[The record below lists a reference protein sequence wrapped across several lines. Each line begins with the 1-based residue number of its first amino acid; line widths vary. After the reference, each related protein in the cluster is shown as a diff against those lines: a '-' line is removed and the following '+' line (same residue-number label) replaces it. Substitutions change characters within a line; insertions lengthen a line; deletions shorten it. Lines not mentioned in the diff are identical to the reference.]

1 MGQIERRKRL
11 TRIEAVWHL
20 ADLIAVVGGFAVGH
34 AVRFSGPV
42 QEIFPPRGPVPPL
55 GLYIRAGLVASALW
69 IALFHGLRLYRAE
82 GTRRGLRTPVLLR
95 ASLLG
100 MLLDA
105 GVAFFYRE
113 ASFSRLAAPIIW
125 LATLILLRT
134 LRRAGLRLLVL
145 SRGLPP
151 IRFALVG
158 CNDAGLR
165 LARALPR
172 SGVVPHQ
179 WCGVFRAPPDDP
191 APPGVDDLGDPAR
204 IAEVAA
210 ERNLDRILAALPADR
225 SASLAEVARICRE
238 HDLDLDVVPGLEFP
252 FRGGIQVEEVAGLP
266 IVRGRPLPLAGWS
279 GVAKRTMDLLVSGVA
294 LLLLS
299 PLLLALA
306 LLVRLDS
313 KGPVFY
319 RQERMGRDRR
329 IFGMLK
335 FRSMH
340 LDAEAKTGPVW
351 AGEDDP
357 RRTRV
362 GRFLR
367 TWSLD
372 ELPQLWNVF
381 VGEMSLVGPRP
392 ERPHFVEQFLD
403 SIPDYYGRHRIKS
416 GLTGWA
422 QVNGLRGNA
431 PIEERTR
438 YDLYYMENWS
448 LWLDVRI
455 LLMTV
460 RAVFTQKGS

>member
-11 TRIEAVWHL
+11 TRIEAVWHV
-20 ADLIAVVGGFAVGH
+20 ADILSVVGGFAIGH
-34 AVRFSGPV
+34 AVRFSSPV
-42 QEIFPPRGPVPPL
+42 ISLFPPRGPVPPI
-55 GLYIRAGLVASALW
+55 GLYLQAGLIAAVLW

-125 LATLILLRT
+125 IATFLLLRT
-134 LRRAGLRLLVL
+134 LRRAALRTLIAL
-145 SRGLPP
+145 RGLPP

-172 SGVVPHQ
+172 SGVVPHE
-179 WCGVFRAPPDDP
+179 WCGVFRTPLDDP
-191 APPGVDDLGDPAR
+191 APDGVEELGEPGRL
-204 IAEVAA
+204 AEVAG
-210 ERNLDRILAALPADR
+210 ERNLDRVLAALPAER
-225 SASLAEVARICRE
+225 SGELADVARICRE
-238 HDLDLDVVPGLEFP
+238 SDLDLDLVPGLEFP

-266 IVRGRPLPLAGWS
+266 IVRGRPLPLGGWS
-279 GVAKRTMDLLVSGVA
+279 GVVKRTVDLVVA
-294 LLLLS
+294 SLALIALS
-299 PLLLALA
+299 PLFLALA
-306 LLVRLDS
+306 VAVRIDS
-313 KGPVFY
+313 RGPVFY

-329 IFGMLK
+329 VFGMLK
-335 FRSMH
+335 FRSMKI
-340 LDAEAKTGPVW
+340 DAEAGTGPVW
-351 AGEDDP
+351 AEANDP

-438 YDLYYMENWS
+438 YDLYYMEHWS
-448 LWLDVRI
+448 LWLDLRI

-460 RAVFTQKGS
+460 RAVFTQRGS

>member
-20 ADLIAVVGGFAVGH
+20 ADIVSVVGGFAVGH
-34 AVRFSGPV
+34 LVRFSDPV
-42 QEIFPPRGPVPPL
+42 RALIPPRGPIPPI
-55 GLYIRAGLVASALW
+55 GLYLQAGLAAAALW
-69 IALFHGLRLYRAE
+69 IVLFHGLRLYRAE

-125 LATLILLRT
+125 IATFLLLRT
-134 LRRAGLRLLVL
+134 LRRGALRLLVAM
-145 SRGLPP
+145 RGLPP

-158 CNDAGLR
+158 CNEAGVR

-172 SGVVPHQ
+172 SGVVPHE
-179 WCGVFRAPPDDP
+179 WCGVFRGPGDDP
-191 APPGVDDLGDPAR
+191 APDGVDDLGEPSLLAAVAR
-204 IAEVAA
+204 
-210 ERNLDRILAALPADR
+210 ERGLDRVLAALPADR
-225 SASLAEVARICRE
+225 GTELAEVARICRE
-238 HDLDLDVVPGLEFP
+238 NDLDLDMVPGLEFP

-266 IVRGRPLPLAGWS
+266 LVRGRPLPLAGWS
-279 GVAKRTMDLLVSGVA
+279 GVAKRTMDIVVSGVA
-294 LLLLS
+294 LSALS
-299 PLLLALA
+299 PLFLLLAA
-306 LLVRLDS
+306 AVRVDS
-313 KGPVFY
+313 PGPVFY

-329 IFGMLK
+329 VFGMLK
-335 FRSMH
+335 FRSMRI
-340 LDAEAKTGPVW
+340 DAEAETGPVW
-351 AGEDDP
+351 AGENDP

-362 GRFLR
+362 GMFLR

-392 ERPHFVEQFLD
+392 ERPHFVAQFLD
-403 SIPDYYGRHRIKS
+403 AIPDYYGRHRVKS

-448 LWLDVRI
+448 LWLDLRI